1 MRPFSQNS
9 LSCMLDV
16 SVIITSF
23 DTRKLTLDAINSILT
38 EGSNLSKEIITI
50 DNASSDGSVISLTQ
64 LSDKGKIKLIK
75 NTTNLGFAKA
85 NNQGLK
91 IAKGKYLFLLNS
103 DTVVKKG
110 VLKRLIV
117 FAERTKSTGVVAPRL
132 INPDGSIQAS
142 CFRLPT
148 LTKAVRQY
156 WLGEASLLDKY
167 YPRSSN
173 PSEVESVVMAAFLIT
188 SEAYKKVGFLD
199 ERYFMYF
206 EDLDYCRRVRNAGLK
221 IYYLPEVEVI
231 HYHGASSKTEKKV
244 DQWRKLIPSSKI
256 YHGFLRHYLFN
267 FILWSGQKWQ
277 KLFRKYEEGKKV

>member
-110 VLKRLIV
+110 VSGVRRAKLYYTRK
-117 FAERTKSTGVVAPRL
+117 KS
-132 INPDGSIQAS
+132 
-142 CFRLPT
+142 
-148 LTKAVRQY
+148 
-156 WLGEASLLDKY
+156 
-167 YPRSSN
+167 
-173 PSEVESVVMAAFLIT
+173 PSEIE
-188 SEAYKKVGFLD
+188 
-199 ERYFMYF
+199 
-206 EDLDYCRRVRNAGLK
+206 K
-221 IYYLPEVEVI
+221 IYKRA
-231 HYHGASSKTEKKV
+231 HT
-244 DQWRKLIPSSKI
+244 R
-256 YHGFLRHYLFN
+256 
-267 FILWSGQKWQ
+267 
-277 KLFRKYEEGKKV
+277 